1 MDAHG
6 SDLVF
11 NVAQLLKEH
20 VGATRKLD
28 LNTSTLQLEDQSS
41 GAAGDGMLTA
51 RALNGNVKVTRITDG
66 LLVQGN
72 VEANVDL
79 ECSRCLT
86 NFALPVEA
94 RLEEQFQPT
103 IDVSTGTPVHR
114 VEGQDSD
121 TTFDIDHNHMMDLSE
136 PVRQAILVS
145 LTMKPLCREECAG
158 LCPNCG
164 ANLNEGPHE
173 CEVETV
179 DHRWAGLRELRL
191 EDFPLGDNSQ
201 N

>member
-41 GAAGDGMLTA
+41 GAAGDGVLKA
-51 RALNGNVKVTRITDG
+51 QHLNGNAKVTRISEG

-86 NFALPVEA
+86 NFAVPVEA

-103 IDVSTGTPVHR
+103 IDVMTGTPVQR
-114 VEGQDSD
+114 LEGQDND
-121 TTFDIDHNHMMDLSE
+121 ATFDIDHNHMMDLSE

-145 LTMKPLCREECAG
+145 LPMKPLCREDCAG

-164 ANLNEGPHE
+164 ANQNEGPHQ
-173 CEVETV
+173 CEVETA
-179 DHRWAGLRELRL
+179 DNRWAGLRELRL
-191 EDFPLGDNSQ
+191 EDFPAGDNSQ

>member
-1 MDAHG
+1 MDSHG

-11 NVAQLLKEH
+11 NVAQLLKEQI
-20 VGATRKLD
+20 GATRKLD
-28 LNTSTLQLEDQSS
+28 FNTPILQLEDQSS
-41 GAAGDGMLTA
+41 GAAGEGVLTA
-51 RALNGNVKVTRITDG
+51 HGLTGKVKVTRISDG

-72 VEANVDL
+72 VVANVDM

-86 NFALPVEA
+86 NFALPIEA
-94 RLEEQFQPT
+94 SLEEQFQPT
-103 IDVSTGTPVHR
+103 IDVLTGAPVPHL
-114 VEGQDSD
+114 EGQDNDS
-121 TTFDIDHNHMMDLSE
+121 TFDIDHNHIMDLAE

-145 LTMKPLCREECAG
+145 LPMKPLCREDCAG

-173 CEVETV
+173 CEVETA
-179 DHRWAGLRELRL
+179 DYRWAGLRELRL
-191 EDFPLGDNSQ
+191 EDFPAGDNSQ